1 MRTLCTFFALPLVV
15 VAGLATS
22 GCAVKG
28 NYLTNHSHL
37 ALSANDILQKEIRG
51 VEAIKKD
58 DRIVIVNL
66 TSVLLEDES
75 VVGLLE
81 DALIN
86 AVVST
91 GARVV
96 ERDSEGLRFLAQEG
110 SGGDISYGVKG
121 YSPNPAQPL
130 VVDAE
135 LMDAR
140 RQVPGQRYLVDGE
153 YLVEVPEGTDLMEL
167 GPDGGD
173 DRVTRVGPPN
183 EPRLVNKVQT
193 ATKQLEYRVIDVSI
207 RNQSLG
213 GGLIRRH
220 ANVVLHLRIVE
231 VDTGL
236 VVWAGYVEEAMPD
249 EVPSNALFRLMG
261 APGNDRGTGQEASPR
276 KRQKVGEVLGGLPIP

>member
-1 MRTLCTFFALPLVV
+1 MRARTTFFAVPVAL

-22 GCAVKG
+22 GCSVNG

-37 ALSANDILQKEIRG
+37 ALSANEILQKEIRG
-51 VEAIKKD
+51 VDVIKKD
-58 DRIVIVNL
+58 DRIAIVNL

-81 DALIN
+81 DALVN

-91 GARVV
+91 GARIV

-110 SGGDISYGVKG
+110 SGREIGYGVKG
-121 YSPNPAQPL
+121 YSPNPAQAL

-140 RQVPGQRYLVDGE
+140 RQVPGQRYLVDGQ
-153 YLVEVPEGTDLMEL
+153 YLVEVPEGTDLMEI

-183 EPRLVNKVQT
+183 EPRLVNTVQT
-193 ATKQLEYRVIDVSI
+193 AMKQLEYRVIDVSI

-220 ANVVLHLRIVE
+220 ANVVLHLRVVE

-236 VVWAGYVEEAMPD
+236 VVWAGYVEEALAD
-249 EVPSNALFRLMG
+249 EVPSNALLRLMG
-261 APGNDRGTGQEASPR
+261 APDNGRGTGQEASPR
-276 KRQKVGEVLGGLPIP
+276 NRQKVGELLGGLPLP